1 MSATGGASG
10 NPVTFT
16 STSPTVCT
24 VAGTSVTLLRT
35 GTCTIAPA
43 GSRLTLAA
51 NRPAISAGQA
61 VTVTATLRTTAGKPL
76 PNSRIL
82 LCGVPDVLFTTC
94 QYLTTGSA
102 GTARV
107 AVKPWISTTYRAAYA
122 RTRTVRGSTSNTA
135 RVALRTTYLSL
146 GAAPTTVRP
155 GGQVTLRAQLKTDS
169 FKPLAGGKVLICG
182 KPAVGWTYCWY
193 TTTCAD
199 GIALGVVR
207 PATTTTYIAGYA
219 GTKTLDPSRS
229 LPVTVSVRR

>member
-61 VTVTATLRTTAGKPL
+61 VTVTATLRTTAGKAL
-76 PNSRIL
+76 SNSKIL
-82 LCGVPDVLFTTC
+82 MCGVPDVLFTTC
-94 QYLTTGSA
+94 QYLTTGSD
-102 GTARV
+102 GTAR
-107 AVKPWISTTYRAAYA
+107 AALKPWISTTYQAAYA
-122 RTRTVRGSTSNTA
+122 GTRAVTGSTSNKA
-135 RVALRTTYLSL
+135 RVALRTTYLTL
-146 GAAPTTVRP
+146 AATPTTVRP
-155 GGQVTLRAQLKTDS
+155 GRSVTLTAALRTNS

-182 KPAVGWTYCWY
+182 KPAVGWVMCWY
-193 TTTCAD
+193 ATTGAD
-199 GIALGVVR
+199 GIARIVVR
-207 PATTTTYIAGYA
+207 PASTTTFLASYA
-219 GTKTLDPSRS
+219 GAKLLDHSLSR
-229 LPVTVSVRR
+229 PTAVSVRW